1 MTRELIDRVRQ
12 EGGFTLVELMAV
24 VVIIGILAA
33 IAIPNYIGQQDK
45 AIDAAAMA
53 QLRTAAT
60 SQQLYYV
67 EQNAYAGTATE
78 LEAYGFRQGEQE
90 VTVMA
95 ADTSSY
101 CMEAPRSGSPRIRAG
116 HWRADARNASAR
128 DAKST
133 CKCACAPAVIGC
145 FRGRMALAC
154 DIR

>member
-1 MTRELIDRVRQ
+1 VFGWLSWRMTEPCQTDER
-12 EGGFTLVELMAV
+12 GFTLMELMAV

-67 EQNAYAGTATE
+67 EQNAYAGSATE
-78 LEAYGFRQGEQE
+78 LAAYGFRQGRQE

-95 ADTSSY
+95 TDNSSY
-101 CMEAPRSGSPRIRAG
+101 CMEAPGGGGATFRITQDTGRPLAG
-116 HWRADARNASAR
+116 
-128 DAKST
+128 
-133 CKCACAPAVIGC
+133 GC
-145 FRGRMALAC
+145 
-154 DIR
+154 

>member
-1 MTRELIDRVRQ
+1 MYSWFSRRIEELGNTD

-101 CMEAPRSGSPRIRAG
+101 CMEAPGGGGATFRITQDTGRPVAG
-116 HWRADARNASAR
+116 
-128 DAKST
+128 
-133 CKCACAPAVIGC
+133 GC
-145 FRGRMALAC
+145 
-154 DIR
+154 

>member
-1 MTRELIDRVRQ
+1 MYSWFSWRIEELGNSD

-67 EQNAYAGTATE
+67 EHNAYAGTATE

-101 CMEAPRSGSPRIRAG
+101 CMEAPGGGGATFRITQDTGRPEAG
-116 HWRADARNASAR
+116 
-128 DAKST
+128 
-133 CKCACAPAVIGC
+133 GC
-145 FRGRMALAC
+145 
-154 DIR
+154 